1 MNLGAGEILLLAL
14 LALLLFGPRRL
25 PEVGRQ
31 VGRAL
36 AEIRR
41 VSREFEREVREVA
54 EPFEREVRGLTD
66 PFEREIRETT
76 EPIAREVRELEREAR
91 KTYAIDDDYSSFE
104 SGERRRGAGAADDE
118 RPDAAPGSV
127 EP

>member
-1 MNLGAGEILLLAL
+1 VNLGAGEILLLAL
-14 LALLLFGPRRL
+14 LALLLFGPKRL

-54 EPFEREVRGLTD
+54 EPFEREVRGVAE
-66 PFEREIRETT
+66 PFERELRETA
-76 EPIAREVRELEREAR
+76 EPLELEARDLEREAR
-91 KTYAIDDDYSSFE
+91 KAYAIDDDYSSYDVT
-104 SGERRRGAGAADDE
+104 ERRPDDTGNTN
-118 RPDAAPGSV
+118 A
-127 EP
+127 

>member
-1 MNLGAGEILLLAL
+1 MNLGAGEIFLLAL
-14 LALLLFGPRRL
+14 LALLLFGPKRL

-54 EPFEREVRGLTD
+54 EPFEREVRDAAD
-66 PFEREIRETT
+66 PFE
-76 EPIAREVRELEREAR
+76 REVRELEAEAR
-91 KTYAIDDDYSSFE
+91 KAYDVDDDYSTYDVKDRPPAT
-104 SGERRRGAGAADDE
+104 GDDAG
-118 RPDAAPGSV
+118 S
-127 EP
+127 

>member
-14 LALLLFGPRRL
+14 LALLLFGPKRL

-54 EPFEREVRGLTD
+54 EPFEREVRGVTE
-66 PFEREIRETT
+66 PFERELRETA
-76 EPIAREVRELEREAR
+76 EPLEREAR
-91 KTYAIDDDYSSFE
+91 ELELEARKAYAIDDDYSSFDVSE
-104 SGERRRGAGAADDE
+104 PTPEPDGGAKASDGK
-118 RPDAAPGSV
+118 PDADG
-127 EP
+127 

>member
-14 LALLLFGPRRL
+14 LALLLFGPKRL

-54 EPFEREVRGLTD
+54 EPFEREVRGVTE
-66 PFEREIRETT
+66 PFERELRETA
-76 EPIAREVRELEREAR
+76 EPLEREVRELEREAR
-91 KTYAIDDDYSSFE
+91 RTYAIDDDYSSFDVRE
-104 SGERRRGAGAADDE
+104 PA
-118 RPDAAPGSV
+118 PDAATSDDDHT
-127 EP
+127 EPRTGGA

>member
-1 MNLGAGEILLLAL
+1 MNLGAGEIVLLAII
-14 LALLLFGPRRL
+14 ALLLFGPKRL

-54 EPFEREVRGLTD
+54 EPFEREVRD
-66 PFEREIRETT
+66 AV
-76 EPIAREVRELEREAR
+76 EPVEREVRELEREAR
-91 KTYAIDDDYSSFE
+91 RTYAMDDDYSAYTAPALE
-104 SGERRRGAGAADDE
+104 PGAEPADDE
-118 RPDAAPGSV
+118 PKA
-127 EP
+127 

>member
-14 LALLLFGPRRL
+14 LALLLFGPKRL

-41 VSREFEREVREVA
+41 VSREFEREVRDVT
-54 EPFEREVRGLTD
+54 EPFEREVRGVAE
-66 PFEREIRETT
+66 PFERELRETA
-76 EPIAREVRELEREAR
+76 EPIEREVRELEHEAR
-91 KTYAIDDDYSSFE
+91 RTYSVDDDFSSFDVT
-104 SGERRRGAGAADDE
+104 ERRSRDEPEADD
-118 RPDAAPGSV
+118 
-127 EP
+127 